1 MYDRRWMPL
10 SATTADHSV
19 FTWKDFSRFVQVA
32 PVERGWLVLW
42 GHYREGGRSRD
53 LAGQRTYVDLDG
65 VRRRIADSVFEL
77 TKRPEL
83 VAEAIA
89 QFDRAS
95 ITERPRQPLPDPL

>member
-1 MYDRRWMPL
+1 MHDRLWMPM
-10 SATTADHSV
+10 SAAIADRSV

-32 PVERGWLVLW
+32 LVERGWLVLW
-42 GHYREGGRSRD
+42 GHYRDGGRSRD
-53 LAGQRTYVDLDG
+53 LAGQRTYVDLGG
-65 VRRRIADSVFEL
+65 VRRRVADSVFEL

-95 ITERPRQPLPDPL
+95 IAERPGQQLPDSL